1 LSDRRL
7 VQLDNEDLWE
17 VIKKFAVALGEY
29 LASLSEQER
38 RPFRDLRGV
47 QGQTRRTRNCQAAIR
62 QKIPEFN
69 PPLLDQFL
77 QQEKA
82 QTNIR
87 AKEIIDRIERKLQD
101 VVLEELRR
109 ECGEDE
115 AGWWMVGV
123 PKPVRLKVSQRFEEE
138 GGLRGGK
145 EHYFD
150 LIDYS
155 KIALQN
161 WQLFESILAYGKT
174 GSKEKRLSW
183 LNFVNEKRN
192 IVSHPSSAVTLTLDE
207 LGQLEE
213 YERWMDAQISS
224 PMAEDSPLSAD
235 QPD

>member
-1 LSDRRL
+1 
-7 VQLDNEDLWE
+7 
-17 VIKKFAVALGEY
+17 
-29 LASLSEQER
+29 
-38 RPFRDLRGV
+38 LRGV
-47 QGQTRRTRNCQAAIR
+47 QGQTKRTRNCQAAIR
-62 QKIPEFN
+62 QKIAEFN
-69 PPLLDQFL
+69 PPGLDQFL

-87 AKEIIDRIERKLQD
+87 ARDIIDRIERNLQK

-109 ECGEDE
+109 ECGDDE
-115 AGWWMVGV
+115 SGWWMVGV
-123 PKPVRLKVSQRFEEE
+123 PKPVRIKVSQLFEET
-138 GGLRGGK
+138 GGSRGGK
-145 EHYFD
+145 ERYFD

-161 WQLFESILAYGKT
+161 WTTFEPVLGYGKT

-192 IVSHPSSAVTLTLDE
+192 IVFHPSSAVTLTVDE

-213 YERWMDAQISS
+213 YERWLDGQISS
-224 PMAEDSPLSAD
+224 PMAEESPVSAD